1 MITKNGNHLK
11 VGFTCSTFDLLHAGH
26 ILMLE
31 EAKQQCDYL
40 ICGLQ
45 TDPTIDRPTVKNKPI
60 QTVVE
65 RYIQLKA
72 VRFVDEI
79 IVYSTE
85 QDLIDLLQ
93 FLPIDVR
100 ILGEEYRNKDFTGK
114 QQCEDLAISFYF
126 NSRTHRFSS
135 TELRNRVS
143 RMNTFQSSSEAD
155 SKPAVMKTES
165 WTEP

>member
-1 MITKNGNHLK
+1 MKVKNGQHLK

-31 EAKQQCDYL
+31 EAKAQCDYL

-45 TDPTIDRPTVKNKPI
+45 TDPTIDRPGVKNKPI
-60 QTVVE
+60 QSVVE
-65 RYIQLKA
+65 RHVQLNA
-72 VRFVDEI
+72 VKYVDEI
-79 IVYSTE
+79 VIYSTE

-93 FLPIDVR
+93 ILPIDVR
-100 ILGEEYRNKDFTGK
+100 ILGEEYMDKPFTGK
-114 QQCEDLAISFYF
+114 KECEDLAIAFHF

-135 TELRNRVS
+135 TELRNRVLQAELS
-143 RMNTFQSSSEAD
+143 KKQPSQLITSSA
-155 SKPAVMKTES
+155 